1 MEEHNKNIVS
11 LVLHGCKLAKEVELN
26 LGDHQRN
33 ELANRCD
40 EIAMIFSQAKEW
52 LRRGTTTTSDDQD
65 HYNNNMLVT
74 QQNSTSIGHSSGS
87 LLQELLI
94 RTSSATTSIDHD
106 NKSMSD
112 IVMRGFGHPQHENR
126 NNISNNMVRNVEI
139 LGSSSSAVY
148 SQRPRKRKDDKEIRI
163 VNMAAPQIGNTE
175 IPPEDNYT
183 WRKYGQKEIMG
194 SKYPRSY
201 YRCTHQKLYQCPAK
215 KQVQRMD
222 DDPLM
227 FEVMY
232 RGSHTCH
239 MSATAPTSILPLVPM
254 SQTQSILINNNNDQ
268 QLQPLITSINTT
280 TTTTATSTF
289 PEVPLGRSWLSMEC
303 SGGGG
308 GGGGGGSSSS
318 GGGSGSIVHDHFHPV
333 LDLADVM
340 FGSSSSS
347 SMDFLFPTTSMEE
360 DHNNKLLQP
369 DDSENHKN

>member
-33 ELANRCD
+33 ELANHCD

-52 LRRGTTTTSDDQD
+52 LRRGTTTTTTTSDDQD
-65 HYNNNMLVT
+65 HYNNN
-74 QQNSTSIGHSSGS
+74 I
-87 LLQELLI
+87 
-94 RTSSATTSIDHD
+94 
-106 NKSMSD
+106 
-112 IVMRGFGHPQHENR
+112 
-126 NNISNNMVRNVEI
+126 NVEI
-139 LGSSSSAVY
+139 LGSSSSSAIY

-163 VNMAAPQIGNTE
+163 VKMAAPQIGNTE

-194 SKYPRSY
+194 SKYPR
-201 YRCTHQKLYQCPAK
+201 CTHQKLYQCPAK

-232 RGSHTCH
+232 R
-239 MSATAPTSILPLVPM
+239 
-254 SQTQSILINNNNDQ
+254 
-268 QLQPLITSINTT
+268 
-280 TTTTATSTF
+280 
-289 PEVPLGRSWLSMEC
+289 
-303 SGGGG
+303 
-308 GGGGGGSSSS
+308 
-318 GGGSGSIVHDHFHPV
+318 
-333 LDLADVM
+333 DLADVM
-340 FGSSSSS
+340 FGSSSSN
-347 SMDFLFPTTSMEE
+347 SMDFLFPTTSIEE